1 MLDAPDIDSVV
12 VQNRQLAS
20 QLLAAADLWLFV
32 TSAAR
37 YADAAVGL
45 PSGCCRPK
53 CCCRGR
59 SRSRTTARYDGSAGA
74 PRPADE
80 RAGTG

>member
-1 MLDAPDIDSVV
+1 MLDAPDIDSV

-37 YADAAVGL
+37 YADAWA
-45 PSGCCRPK
+45 SSYGCCRPK

-59 SRSRTTARYDGSAGA
+59 SRSRTTARHDGSAAHLGQLC
-74 PRPADE
+74 E
-80 RAGTG
+80 RAGSG